1 MTDVLTKK
9 RKLETDSH
17 THTHTTPGMPCE
29 DEGGDQSD
37 ARIRGETSKFASKPP
52 EARGEARNRNCLAA
66 LKVN

>member
-1 MTDVLTKK
+1 MTNALTKK
-9 RKLETDSH
+9 RNWRQIH

-37 ARIRGETSKFASKPP
+37 APTRGEMSKFASKLP
-52 EARGEARNRNCLAA
+52 EARREARNRNCRTA